1 MKLIQVA
8 KATTAAFALTLALG
22 AHAQASDTSAN
33 NNAAAAAPAPTSAK
47 ASKAANRALARKIHR
62 ALSKTKGL
70 DPTHIYVKVASGGV
84 VTLTGSCVSQD
95 QINLAGD
102 TTQKVDGVT
111 SVSNKLSVKTPQ

>member
-1 MKLIQVA
+1 LIQVA

-22 AHAQASDTSAN
+22 AHAQASDASADSST
-33 NNAAAAAPAPTSAK
+33 AAAPATSAK
-47 ASKAANRALARKIHR
+47 ASKSANRALAHKIHR

-70 DPTHIYVKVASGGV
+70 DPTHIYVKVTNGGV
-84 VTLTGSCVSQD
+84 VTLTGSCISQD

>member
-22 AHAQASDTSAN
+22 AHAQASDTSASAPM
-33 NNAAAAAPAPTSAK
+33 AAAPTSAK

-95 QINLAGD
+95 QINLAAD

>member
-22 AHAQASDTSAN
+22 AHAQASDTSADQTT
-33 NNAAAAAPAPTSAK
+33 AAAPMSAK
-47 ASKAANRALARKIHR
+47 ASKAANRALAKKIHR

-70 DPTHIYVKVASGGV
+70 DPTHIYVKVVGGA
-84 VTLTGSCVSQD
+84 VTLTGSCISQD